1 MILHNIIFEFF
12 LKLRILRALTCTLY
26 LKNISFPGEMSSYFM
41 SGQIS
46 PDYTEKIAHF
56 RWKCPLKKCAPHF
69 YRRWY
74 HKTNSISGKMSSAKM
89 FGTTS
94 RLYHRITSIF
104 GKMSTSFL
112 FATSFLR
119 IIPINY
125 LISCKNVHDF
135 VVRTISSDYIWNIA
149 HFWEKCKHQ
158 RCHYNFLQIIPEKL
172 SYFACIVTC

>member
-56 RWKCPLKKCAPHF
+56 RWKCPVLRCSEQLPDYITELHRFLGKCPRVLCSQH
-69 YRRWY
+69 
-74 HKTNSISGKMSSAKM
+74 
-89 FGTTS
+89 
-94 RLYHRITSIF
+94 L
-104 GKMSTSFL
+104 L
-112 FATSFLR
+112 Q

-125 LISCKNVHDF
+125 LILCKNVHDF
-135 VVRTISSDYIWNIA
+135 YVRTISSDYTW
-149 HFWEKCKHQ
+149 
-158 RCHYNFLQIIPEKL
+158 KL
-172 SYFACIVTC
+172 SHFKQKCLHLFCRLHFSSVYLKYCIFLRKM